1 LGLANRERAAGF
13 SPVVRVIFP
22 LYNYHAE
29 KLDFGKVEAKKFENV
44 FEPGKKRGKKRLSGQ
59 NPGRREVKV

>member
-22 LYNYHAE
+22 LCNYHAE
-29 KLDFGKVEAKKFENV
+29 KLDFGKVGAKKVEKV
-44 FEPGKKRGKKRLSGQ
+44 FEPGKKRSKKRLSGE
-59 NPGRREVKV
+59 NPGRREVEI